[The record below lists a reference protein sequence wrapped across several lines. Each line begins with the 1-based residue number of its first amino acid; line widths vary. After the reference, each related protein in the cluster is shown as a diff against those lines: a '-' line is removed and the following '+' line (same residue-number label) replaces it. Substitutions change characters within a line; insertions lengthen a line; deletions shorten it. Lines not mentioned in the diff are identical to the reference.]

1 MGKICLAL
9 LVETSNTAFLH
20 IFGEL
25 YGLLH
30 GQSDRRP
37 CEDIMIL
44 TLDHGEAVE
53 AEDVPV
59 LDPPA
64 GQGVVGPVRVQPRLE
79 PDPGVLQLRPLTRL
93 LAAAQ

>member
-1 MGKICLAL
+1 MTCYFGRDIKYR
-9 LVETSNTAFLH
+9 

-30 GQSDRRP
+30 GQSNRRP

-53 AEDVPV
+53 AEDVPL

-64 GQGVVGPVRVQPRLE
+64 GQGVVRPVCVQPRLE
-79 PDPGVLQLRPLTRL
+79 PDPSVLQLRPLPRL